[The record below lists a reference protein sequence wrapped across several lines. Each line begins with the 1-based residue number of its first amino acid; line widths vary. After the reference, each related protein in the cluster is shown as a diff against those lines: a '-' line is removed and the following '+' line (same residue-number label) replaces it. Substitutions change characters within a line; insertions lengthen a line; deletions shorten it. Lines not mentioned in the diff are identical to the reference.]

1 MILTDSPR
9 TFILILTAQDHK
21 KRCTG
26 GYTMKVY
33 GYMRVS
39 TETQADKGYGLE
51 AQRSEI
57 IKYAQ
62 ANGIEIAELFTDAG
76 ISGAASDT
84 ADDNEAISKR
94 AGLLDLLATLQD
106 GDAVIVLNTSRL
118 WRSDNTKVLIRREL
132 MKRHARIISIE
143 QPKYDIY
150 AKDPN
155 DRLIAGIIELL
166 DEWERLSIALKLARG
181 RTIKAK
187 GGDKPAGVC
196 PYGYRYTEDKK
207 RVVVDDTEAALV
219 RFMYTE
225 GQKGRSL
232 GQICEAL
239 TAQGTT
245 TRNGKQWSRG
255 GVQGI
260 LRNSFYTGVLMHQ
273 DKPIKGNHEAII
285 SKVQFGKVAA
295 QLDKRRK

>member
-1 MILTDSPR
+1 MSMTSAR
-9 TFILILTAQDHK
+9 GAG
-21 KRCTG
+21 RG
-26 GYTMKVY
+26 ETMKVY
-33 GYMRVS
+33 GYLRVS

-57 IKYAQ
+57 VKYAQ
-62 ANGIEIAELFTDAG
+62 ANNIEIAEIFTDAG
-76 ISGAASDT
+76 ISGAAKDT

-94 AGLLDLLATLQD
+94 AGLLDLLAALED

-118 WRSDNTKVLIRREL
+118 WRSDNAKVLIRREL
-132 MKRHARIISIE
+132 MRRHARIISIE

-196 PYGYRYTEDKK
+196 PYGYQYTEDKK
-207 RVVVDDTEAALV
+207 RVIIDEKEAALV

-232 GQICEAL
+232 GQIADAL
-239 TAQGTT
+239 NAQGIT
-245 TRNGKQWSRG
+245 TRQGKQWSRG

-260 LRNSFYTGVLMHQ
+260 LRNPFYTGVLMHQ
-273 DKPIKGNHEAII
+273 SKPIKGNHEALI
-285 SKVQFGKVAA
+285 SKVQFGKVGA
-295 QLDKRRK
+295 QLDRRRK

>member
-1 MILTDSPR
+1 
-9 TFILILTAQDHK
+9 
-21 KRCTG
+21 
-26 GYTMKVY
+26 MKIY
-33 GYMRVS
+33 GYLRVS

-57 IKYAQ
+57 CKYA
-62 ANGIEIAELFTDAG
+62 AAHNLDITETFIDAG
-76 ISGAASDT
+76 ISGAAKDT
-84 ADDNEAISKR
+84 AEEDEAISKR
-94 AGLLDLLATLQD
+94 AGLLELLSTLDD
-106 GDAVIVLNTSRL
+106 GDGVIVLNTGRL

-132 MKRHARIISIE
+132 MKRHCKIISVE

-196 PYGYRYTEDKK
+196 PYGYQYT
-207 RVVVDDTEAALV
+207 DDRKHVILNDSEAMLV
-219 RFMYTE
+219 KFMYTE

-232 GQICEAL
+232 GQICDAL
-239 TAQGTT
+239 NAQGVT
-245 TRNGKQWSRG
+245 TRQGKQWSRG
-255 GVQGI
+255 GIQGI
-260 LRNSFYTGVLMHQ
+260 LRNPFYTGILMHQ
-273 DKPIKGNHEAII
+273 NKPIKGNHDPLI

-295 QLDKRRK
+295 QLDRRRK

>member
-1 MILTDSPR
+1 
-9 TFILILTAQDHK
+9 
-21 KRCTG
+21 
-26 GYTMKVY
+26 MKVY
-33 GYMRVS
+33 GYLRVS
-39 TETQADKGYGLE
+39 TETQAEKGFGLD
-51 AQRSEI
+51 AQRAEI
-57 IKYAQ
+57 EKYAA
-62 ANGIEIAELFTDAG
+62 ANGLTLEEVFVDAG
-76 ISGAASDT
+76 ISGAAKDT
-84 ADDNEAISKR
+84 AEDEEAISKR
-94 AGLLDLLATLQD
+94 AGLLDLLATLED
-106 GDAVIVLNTSRL
+106 GDAVLVLNTSRL

-132 MKRHARIISIE
+132 MKRKARVISVE

-196 PYGYRYTEDKK
+196 PYGYKYTEDRKH
-207 RVVVDDTEAALV
+207 VIIDPDEATLV
-219 RFMYTE
+219 KFLFTE

-232 GQICEAL
+232 GQICDGMN
-239 TAQGTT
+239 AQGKK

-255 GVQGI
+255 GIQMI
-260 LRNSFYTGVLMHQ
+260 LRNPFYTGVLMHQ
-273 DKPIKGNHEAII
+273 GKPIKGNQEPLV

-295 QLDKRRK
+295 QLDRRRRG

>member
-1 MILTDSPR
+1 
-9 TFILILTAQDHK
+9 
-21 KRCTG
+21 
-26 GYTMKVY
+26 MKVY

-181 RTIKAK
+181 RTVKAK

-196 PYGYRYTEDKK
+196 PYGYQYTDDKK
-207 RVVVDDTEAALV
+207 AVIIDENEAALV

-232 GQICEAL
+232 AQIADAL
-239 TAQGTT
+239 NEQGVT
-245 TRNGKQWSRG
+245 TRQGKQWSRG
-255 GVQGI
+255 GVQVI
-260 LRNSFYTGVLMHQ
+260 LRNPFYTGVLMHQ
-273 DKPIKGNHEAII
+273 NKPIKGNHEAII
-285 SKVQFGKVAA
+285 SKVQFGKVGA
-295 QLDKRRK
+295 QLDRRRK

>member
-1 MILTDSPR
+1 
-9 TFILILTAQDHK
+9 
-21 KRCTG
+21 
-26 GYTMKVY
+26 MKVY
-33 GYMRVS
+33 GYLRVS
-39 TETQADKGYGLE
+39 TETQAEKGYGLE
-51 AQRSEI
+51 AQRGEL
-57 IKYAQ
+57 IKYAE
-62 ANGIEIAELFTDAG
+62 AHSLTITEIFTDAG
-76 ISGAASDT
+76 ISGAAKDT

-94 AGLLDLLATLQD
+94 AGLLDLLATLED

-118 WRSDNTKVLIRREL
+118 WRSDNAKVLIRREL
-132 MKRHARIISIE
+132 MRRHARIISIE

-181 RTIKAK
+181 RTVKAK

-196 PYGYRYTEDKK
+196 PFGYQYTEDKK
-207 RVVVDDTEAALV
+207 RIALIDSEAALV

-232 GQICEAL
+232 GQICDAL
-239 TAQGTT
+239 NAQGVT
-245 TRNGKQWSRG
+245 TRQGKQWSRA

-260 LRNSFYTGVLMHQ
+260 LRNPFYTGTLMHQ
-273 DKPIKGNHEAII
+273 SKPIKGNHEALI

-295 QLDKRRK
+295 QLDRRRK